1 MARIIS
7 GFLAAP
13 WNKRLTL
20 VVLGLLSIGGVAFV
34 LHITVIAPWAYSD
47 SAAYITTARN
57 IAAGRGIVLQ
67 DSNNVYTL
75 LPLHAPLYPLT
86 LSLPILMGIDA
97 FQASRWLNA
106 VLFGLTIS
114 LAGWATFRF
123 TRSFLLAVSGAGLL
137 LFSYEPIAA
146 FTGAMAEGLFIFFGL
161 LSLVLTASAIHD
173 PIRQNRFL
181 IIGGMAAGLAILSR
195 YTGLSVLAAGFLAVF
210 LLVRGNFGHRL
221 NKALIFAVPGGVMS
235 GFWLLPVY
243 LSTRTFGSRQ
253 IGEIT
258 GVTDKIRVYFN
269 GFMEV
274 VGGWL
279 PFYYRGNHIITPTQK
294 LMIAFVLLI
303 VLFVIA
309 ARKIHKEDRP
319 LNETGLLTWG
329 FVLAI
334 FSIAYIGLHLIT
346 FVTAAA
352 QPDINGRLLLP
363 IFIAGV
369 LLAAAAASFIGRG
382 LPKAWLG
389 GATFFVLTLITL
401 WYFHGK
407 VETFVFE
414 MHNYGQGYSSK
425 RWIDNPIFENITAL
439 EGAPPLYSNNPALVL
454 LYTERFPKEL
464 TLDSNQTAYDLDP
477 TEGAALI
484 LFNDITEQ
492 DLGEAYDSFLTSLT
506 SRYRIAC
513 QNAEGFVFVP
523 R

>member
-1 MARIIS
+1 MTRIIN
-7 GFLAAP
+7 GLFAAP

-20 VVLGLLSIGGVAFV
+20 VVLGLISIGGVAFV
-34 LHITVIAPWAYSD
+34 LYITDIAPWAYSD

-86 LSLPILMGIDA
+86 LSLPILMGMDA
-97 FQASRWLNA
+97 LQASRWLNA
-106 VLFGLTIS
+106 ILFGLTIS
-114 LAGWATFRF
+114 QAGLATFRF
-123 TRSFLLAVSGAGLL
+123 TRSFWLAVSVAGLI
-137 LFSYEPIAA
+137 LFSYEPIVA

-161 LSLVLTASAIHD
+161 LSLVLVATAIHKTSH
-173 PIRQNRFL
+173 QNRILVF
-181 IIGGMAAGLAILSR
+181 GGIAAGLAILSR

-210 LLVRGNFGHRL
+210 LLVKGNFGHKL
-221 NKALIFAVPGGVMS
+221 MKALIFAVPGGVLA

-253 IGEIT
+253 IGEIS
-258 GVTDKIRVYFN
+258 GVTDKISIYFN

-274 VGGWL
+274 IGGWL

-294 LMIAFVLLI
+294 LIIAFVFMM

-309 ARKIHKEDRP
+309 ARKIHKRDQP
-319 LNETGLLTWG
+319 YNENGLITWG
-329 FVLAI
+329 LVLAS
-334 FSIAYIGLHLIT
+334 FCIAYIGLHLTT

-369 LLAAAAASFIGRG
+369 LLAAAAVSFINRA

-389 GATFFVLTLITL
+389 GATFLLLTLVTL

-414 MHNYGQGYSSK
+414 MHNYGQGYTSH
-425 RWIDNPIFENITAL
+425 RWNENPIFENITSL
-439 EGAPPLYSNNPALVL
+439 RDAPPLYSNNPALVL

-464 TLDSNQTAYDLDP
+464 TLDSSQTAYDLDIS
-477 TEGAALI
+477 EGAALI
-484 LFNDITEQ
+484 LFNDITQ
-492 DLGEAYDSFLTSLT
+492 RDLGEAYDGFLTSVM
-506 SRYRIAC
+506 SRYQISY
-513 QNAEGFVFVP
+513 QNPEGFVFVP

>member
-1 MARIIS
+1 MN
-7 GFLAAP
+7 GLFTAP
-13 WNKRLTL
+13 WIKRLTL
-20 VVLGLLSIGGVAFV
+20 VVLCLLSIGGVAFV
-34 LHITVIAPWAYSD
+34 LYITEIAPWAYSD

-57 IAAGRGIVLQ
+57 IAAGRGIMLQ

-86 LSLPILMGIDA
+86 LSLPILLGMDA
-97 FQASRWLNA
+97 FQTSRWLNA
-106 VLFGLTIS
+106 ILFGLTIS

-123 TRSFLLAVSGAGLL
+123 TRSFWLAISVAGLIL
-137 LFSYEPIAA
+137 LSYEPIVA
-146 FTGAMAEGLFIFFGL
+146 FSGAMAEGLFIFFGL
-161 LSLVLTASAIHD
+161 LSLVLAATAIHETSQ
-173 PIRQNRFL
+173 QNRIL
-181 IIGGMAAGLAILSR
+181 VLGGIAAGLAILSR

-210 LLVRGNFGHRL
+210 LLIKGNIRHRL
-221 NKALIFAVPGGVMS
+221 KKGLIFAVPGGVLA

-258 GVTDKIRVYFN
+258 GLLEKIRLYFAAFIDVI
-269 GFMEV
+269 GR
-274 VGGWL
+274 WL

-294 LMIAFVLLI
+294 LIIAFVFMLI
-303 VLFVIA
+303 LFSIA
-309 ARKIHKEDRP
+309 ARKIQKNDQP
-319 LNETGLLTWG
+319 FNENGLFTWG
-329 FVLAI
+329 LVLAS
-334 FSIAYIGLHLIT
+334 FSIAYIGLHLAA
-346 FVTAAA
+346 FVTAAT

-363 IFIAGV
+363 IFISGV
-369 LLAAAAASFIGRG
+369 LLAAAAVSFISRD

-425 RWIDNPIFENITAL
+425 RWIDNPLFENIASL

-464 TLDSNQTAYDLDP
+464 TLDSSQTAYDLDISKD
-477 TEGAALI
+477 AAVV
-484 LFNDITEQ
+484 LFNDITEL
-492 DLGEAYDSFLTSLT
+492 DLGGAYDSFLTAVT
-506 SRYRIAC
+506 SRYRIAY
-513 QNAEGFVFVP
+513 QNPDGFVFIP